1 MNYVGITL
9 TSDASPDAPSD
20 ARHTRISMMP
30 RATSH
35 ILIST
40 AKDEDLPSGGPPLL
54 LLLLLLLSLL
64 RSVVKLVA
72 LECLESTSSDLERY
86 QSTDPSNSHTGLV

>member
-1 MNYVGITL
+1 MKCTYFRYTECELYSISL

-35 ILIST
+35 MLIST
-40 AKDEDLPSGGPPLL
+40 AKDEDLPSGDPPL

-64 RSVVKLVA
+64 LFSLLLFSLLLFSLLMFSPK
-72 LECLESTSSDLERY
+72 STR
-86 QSTDPSNSHTGLV
+86 